1 MQGSSEAMDRE
12 LISKASTNNGSHSI
26 FETTQKITEDENA
39 LFSLQRWFCCGEVF
53 KMMDFFFMNKNSG
66 SLPSNLLYSSL
77 RISSQSMIL
86 FRLSTWV
93 EVIRNQIEVTYGTP
107 NLFRLQPLLAP
118 PKTGGSWRTPMVVRF
133 DKVVSCNKTGGPWG
147 EDVRKSSGFVDA
159 NFFQSQKRDATAIKW
174 FLDGIQTTYFRS
186 VIIKLFLFTRNT
198 SMSSLLPLGGL
209 GFERKVHDKTVKQLR

>member
-39 LFSLQRWFCCGEVF
+39 LFSLQRWFCCGEVS

-77 RISSQSMIL
+77 RISSQSMIF

-118 PKTGGSWRTPMVVRF
+118 PKTGGSWRTPMVVRLGPRLSPGLQ
-133 DKVVSCNKTGGPWG
+133 DRGLLGVKTFENPL
-147 EDVRKSSGFVDA
+147 DLLFCQFVFKA
-159 NFFQSQKRDATAIKW
+159 
-174 FLDGIQTTYFRS
+174 
-186 VIIKLFLFTRNT
+186 
-198 SMSSLLPLGGL
+198 
-209 GFERKVHDKTVKQLR
+209 